1 MLYFFDSSYGQ
12 VALFFLGGLVFIL
25 TQLTAGWLLRPHRP
39 NEEKLTTYESG
50 EDPTGNAWGNFNF
63 RFYVIALI
71 FILFEV
77 ELIFL
82 FPWTIV
88 FSDKD
93 LLAQSNNL
101 WGWYSLVEMFIFV
114 FLLVIGLGYVWKKG
128 FLDWEKP
135 NTIQKDIETPVPN
148 KLYEDLNKKVS

>member
-1 MLYFFDSSYGQ
+1 MLHFFDSSYGQ

-25 TQLTAGWLLRPHRP
+25 TQLIAGWLLRPHRP

-135 NTIQKDIETPVPN
+135 KTIQKDIETPVPN